1 MKVYTPEEYRKLDL
15 DKETGFN
22 LLQNPNQNYYRT
34 RRKASTNQQ
43 YEILMAVN
51 HITAGLKD
59 FTPPDTS
66 AESTTQYGMTTSVK
80 VSWHNCLD
88 SDSLLPG
95 LPDTHTAW
103 AQGVSGFEFN
113 RTALA
118 LEIGTRE
125 PNWDAKPQ
133 WWVDAV
139 IRNAAIW
146 WAPRFIK
153 YEMPVVYKTNRNE
166 INTLLKAGR
175 PVGFTDHYV
184 LAPGIRVDPGYHNGK
199 NTFPRQMLIE
209 YTKEEISKRKGVS
222 NPGRSGNVFFL
233 GAVGADVR
241 KWQVELRRL
250 GYLDHAPTGNFLKLT
265 DTATREFQR
274 VHGLTV
280 DGRVGPAS
288 QNTMKGALSL
298 LSNRISGTDR
308 YKTAIAVSKA
318 AYPAGAPTAYLI
330 AGDALVDGIPAST
343 LAGPKLLVRPGS
355 DRLPSGLA
363 AELKRLGLTKV
374 VAVGGGVSDAQLHK
388 AQVAAGII
396 SVKR

>member
-22 LLQNPNQNYYRT
+22 LLLNPNQNYYKT
-34 RRKASTNQQ
+34 RRRASTNQQ

-59 FTPPDTS
+59 FNPPDTS
-66 AESTTQYGMTTSVK
+66 AESTTQYGMTTNVK

-95 LPDTHTAW
+95 LPDSHTAW
-103 AQGVSGFEFN
+103 AQGVTGFEFN
-113 RTALA
+113 RTGLA
-118 LEIGTRE
+118 LEIGTRL
-125 PNWDAKPQ
+125 PNWNAKPS

-153 YEMPVVYKTNRNE
+153 YELPVVYKTNRNE
-166 INTLLKAGR
+166 INTLLRSGR

-184 LAPGIRVDPGYHNGK
+184 LAPGARVDPGLHNGR

-222 NPGRSGNVFFL
+222 NPGRSGSVFFL
-233 GAVGADVR
+233 GAVGADVY
-241 KWQVELRRL
+241 KWQSELQQL
-250 GYLDHAPTGNFLKLT
+250 GYLDHVPTGNFLSLT
-265 DTATREFQR
+265 DAATREFQR
-274 VHGLTV
+274 AHGLTV

-288 QNTMKGALSL
+288 QNTMKGVLSL
-298 LSNRISGTDR
+298 LSNRISGSNR
-308 YKTAIAVSKA
+308 YNTAIEVSKVA
-318 AYPAGAPTAYLI
+318 FPKGSKTVYLI
-330 AGDALVDGIPAST
+330 TGEGIVDGIPAST
-343 LAGPKLLVRPGS
+343 LSGAKLLVRQGS
-355 DRLPSGLA
+355 DNLPSGVA
-363 AELKRLGLTKV
+363 SEIKRLKPTKV
-374 VAVGGGVSDAQLHK
+374 VAIGGGVSDAQLHA
-388 AQVAAGII
+388 AQSAAGLT
-396 SVKR
+396 VAR